1 MSAPMNVIK
10 DIYKVICGFV
20 QETKENNMSSFAAAA
35 AFFVFLSIVPMM
47 IIVCSMLAWL
57 DLSPEV
63 FFFLGQSIM
72 PVESVELLR
81 GVANEFKDHMLTTIS
96 LSAFITL
103 WLAGNGVSALSYG
116 LNSVHHVVDKKNFV
130 VLRIMSSIYTIIFI
144 LMLSI
149 SLGILV
155 MGNRINEMLET
166 FIPPYHFAI
175 AFIMRFRFL
184 FVWVFLVI
192 MFQVLYTVLPSVK
205 VRYKMQFPGAMF
217 ASMCWSV
224 ISWVFSKYIDQFDGF
239 AFYGSFSTTVVTMAW
254 LYFCMY
260 AVLLG
265 AQINIFFSPVF
276 KRIEQAGS
284 NKKKVQQTGKEAGKR
299 KHRAKRRGY
308 IKNIKNK

>member
-1 MSAPMNVIK
+1 MSVIRN
-10 DIYKVICGFV
+10 IYNVICGFV

-35 AFFVFLSIVPMM
+35 AFFVFLSIIPMM

-81 GVANEFKDHMLTTIS
+81 GVANEFKDHMFTTIS
-96 LSAFITL
+96 LSAIITL

-155 MGNRINEMLET
+155 MGNRINDMLET
-166 FIPPYHFAI
+166 FIPTYHIVI
-175 AFIMRFRFL
+175 AFILRFRFL
-184 FVWVFLVI
+184 FVWVFLAL

-205 VRYKMQFPGAMF
+205 VRYKMQFPGAIF

-239 AFYGSFSTTVVTMAW
+239 SFYGTFSTTVVTMAW

-276 KRIEQAGS
+276 NKIEQAS
-284 NKKKVQQTGKEAGKR
+284 NNRKKAQLTNKDTGRRRSSAR
-299 KHRAKRRGY
+299 RRGV
-308 IKNIKNK
+308 IKNK

>member
-1 MSAPMNVIK
+1 MNLVK
-10 DIYKVICGFV
+10 NIYNVICGFV

-35 AFFVFLSIVPMM
+35 AFFMFLSVIPMM

-63 FFFLGQSIM
+63 FFFLGQSVM

-81 GVANEFKDHMLTTIS
+81 GVANEFKDHMFTTIS
-96 LSAFITL
+96 LSALITL

-155 MGNRINEMLET
+155 MGNRINDMLEK
-166 FIPPYHFAI
+166 FIPTYHIAI
-175 AFIMRFRFL
+175 AFILRFRFL
-184 FVWVFLVI
+184 FVWVFLAL

-205 VRYKMQFPGAMF
+205 VRYKMQFPGAIF
-217 ASMCWSV
+217 ASMCWSF

-276 KRIEQAGS
+276 NKIEQAAS
-284 NKKKVQQTGKEAGKR
+284 NRKRAKMTNAAAGKAS
-299 KHRAKRRGY
+299 KEKAHRRNSLRRRGTL
-308 IKNIKNK
+308 KGK